1 MATEED
7 NNGNVH
13 QEDGKEPEEEQQER
27 PEEVLLSPRSMAV
40 AAVTDAMQEK
50 QQQQQQQLV
59 QDQQANKNNS
69 DTSKRPRKPNDDL
82 HFQLE
87 EIWKGNGEESN
98 NGTTRAQAVQETFH
112 LIGDVMNELMQDGL
126 EAFHGWEQTK
136 KQVQTLKE
144 ECDSKDRELGRL
156 RTSEQKSRES
166 ITVSQVK

>member
-1 MATEED
+1 MTTEENNND
-7 NNGNVH
+7 NDH

-27 PEEVLLSPRSMAV
+27 PEKVLLSPRSMAV

-50 QQQQQQQLV
+50 QHQQLV

-87 EIWKGNGEESN
+87 EIWKGNGEEGS